1 MSPLLREDAFLAIL
15 LFRRVGTRHVA
26 LVEGVLV
33 RMRGAGRFLIGEVS
47 SYLSSQKQLET
58 VEIFQ
63 QLLTQ
68 L

>member
-1 MSPLLREDAFLAIL
+1 MSR
-15 LFRRVGTRHVA
+15 
-26 LVEGVLV
+26 VLV